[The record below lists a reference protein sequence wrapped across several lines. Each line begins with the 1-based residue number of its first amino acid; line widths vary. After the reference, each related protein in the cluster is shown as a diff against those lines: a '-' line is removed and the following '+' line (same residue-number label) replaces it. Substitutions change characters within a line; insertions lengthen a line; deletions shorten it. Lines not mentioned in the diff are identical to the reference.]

1 MLSAL
6 RKSFYSMSINVLF
19 VKQWCLL
26 SSSPFFWSSDF
37 QIYVGEYNAIPLIA
51 PRVKQT
57 STGDPSGELL
67 SIASVPPARSL
78 ARFGGKNFSRETP
91 WGLLSS
97 ACSAAPR
104 RSVPFAGFADP
115 SAKLENFPKFCKFL
129 AGSFSAV
136 SKRSWGVEK
145 GRFLRLPCICLF
157 YAPMTWLHRGL
168 LSVGVVR
175 RFLKLLYR
183 CFYGG
188 NGSRVCLCRILNWC
202 D

>member
-6 RKSFYSMSINVLF
+6 RRSFYSMSINVLF
-19 VKQWCLL
+19 VEQWCLL
-26 SSSPFFWSSDF
+26 ASSPFFWRSDF

-67 SIASVPPARSL
+67 SIASAPPARSL

-97 ACSAAPR
+97 ASSAAPR
-104 RSVPFAGFADP
+104 RSVPFAGFADQ
-115 SAKLENFPKFCKFL
+115 SAKLENFANFCKFL

-136 SKRSWGVEK
+136 SKRNFARKYAFDSI
-145 GRFLRLPCICLF
+145 FQALQDLHTFAPLRSQNF
-157 YAPMTWLHRGL
+157 RK
-168 LSVGVVR
+168 
-175 RFLKLLYR
+175 KL
-183 CFYGG
+183 
-188 NGSRVCLCRILNWC
+188 V
-202 D
+202 